1 MSPPTPRGRLA
12 PSPTGAL
19 HLGNIRT
26 FMAAWLSIRAQGG
39 KIILRI
45 EDLDHPR
52 HKPGAEAALLSD
64 LRWLGFDWDEG
75 PHTQSARKTLYRA
88 ALHDLLRQRRAYP
101 CTCSRSEVET
111 AQSAP
116 HSGEVLFYPG
126 HCRDRFATWQAACD
140 TLPQGRFPAWRFRVD
155 SKEETPFI
163 DEFSGFCGLTAA
175 ETSGDFVFARDPDG
189 AGYTLAAVVDDA
201 AMRITEVIRGD
212 DLLPATPAQRLLYR
226 ALNLT
231 EPAFYHIPLVV
242 GEDGRRLAKRHG
254 DTRIALFREAGVAPE
269 RIIARLAQSCGWAT
283 PAETR
288 LPLCALIERFNWAGI
303 PPTPCVWKPTDT
315 EALLHDRS

>member
-1 MSPPTPRGRLA
+1 MTARGRLA

-39 KIILRI
+39 RVILRI

-52 HKPGAEAALLSD
+52 HKLGAEAAMISD

-75 PHTQSARKTLYRA
+75 PFIQSTRKSLYRA
-88 ALHDLLRQRRAYP
+88 ALHDLLRLRRAYP
-101 CTCSRSEVET
+101 CTCSRQDVET

-116 HSGEVLFYPG
+116 HTADILFYPG
-126 HCRDRFATWQAACD
+126 HCRDRFPTWEAARA
-140 TLPQGRFPAWRFRVD
+140 TLPPGRLPAWRFRVNPG
-155 SKEETPFI
+155 EETPFI
-163 DEFSGFCGLTAA
+163 DGFTGFCPLTAA
-175 ETSGDFVFARDPDG
+175 ETCGDFAFARDPHG
-189 AGYTLAAVVDDA
+189 AGYTLAVVVDDA
-201 AMRITEVIRGD
+201 AMRITEVVRGD

-226 ALNLT
+226 ALNLP
-231 EPAFYHIPLVV
+231 EPSFYHIPLVV

-254 DTRIALFREAGVAPE
+254 DTRIALFREAGVAPG

-283 PAETR
+283 PAQTD
-288 LPLCALIERFNWAGI
+288 LPLSALIPRFNWASI

-315 EALLHDRS
+315 EALLHA